1 MGFSSDFKFNGD
13 FKSFDPKKVKRIVI
27 IAVIALLAVILLSTC
42 WFTVNDKQQAVI
54 TTFGKVTGTA
64 DAGIHFKLPFGI
76 QKVQLVD
83 VNVYHK
89 IELGYRSDAAQ
100 MGDYQTIENESKMI
114 SGDFNIV
121 NVDFFIEYKISNAA
135 KYLYSS
141 QNPGTVLKNLA
152 QICRRHSD
160 NRQESDPGRG
170 QGADYRRAGEI

>member
-13 FKSFDPKKVKRIVI
+13 FKNMDPKKIKRIVI
-27 IAVIALLAVILLSTC
+27 IAVIALLAILVLSTC

-89 IELGYRSDAAQ
+89 IELGPDGRLSNHRERV
-100 MGDYQTIENESKMI
+100 EN
-114 SGDFNIV
+114 DF
-121 NVDFFIEYKISNAA
+121 
-135 KYLYSS
+135 
-141 QNPGTVLKNLA
+141 
-152 QICRRHSD
+152 RRL
-160 NRQESDPGRG
+160 
-170 QGADYRRAGEI
+170 